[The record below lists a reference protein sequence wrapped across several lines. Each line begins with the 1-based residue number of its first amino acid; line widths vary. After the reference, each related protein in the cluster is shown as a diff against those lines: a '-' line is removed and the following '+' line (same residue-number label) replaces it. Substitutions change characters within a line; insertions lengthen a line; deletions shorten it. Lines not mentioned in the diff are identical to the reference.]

1 MAVVSGKVF
10 WAAVQA
16 PNTTFEPEWGLDLLV
31 DDSNRAQIMADKL
44 TIKNK
49 GDERGDFV
57 HIRQRVS
64 RRDGSKN
71 DAPVVVDA
79 QKNVTD
85 KLIGNGST
93 CNVMYTPFA
102 WDMNGKSGVTPILKK
117 VQIVDLVSYGE
128 DFDVVDDGFVSATAA
143 SSDAAPQQLND
154 EVPF

>member
-10 WAAVQA
+10 WASVQA
-16 PNTTFEPEWGLDLLV
+16 PNTTYEPEWGLDLLV
-31 DDSNRAQIMADKL
+31 DDNNRAQIMADKL

-85 KLIGNGST
+85 KLVGNGST

-128 DFDVVDDGFVSATAA
+128 DFDVVDDGFVSATAVA
-143 SSDAAPQQLND
+143 SDAAPQQLND